1 MNKCSSWTE
10 FEDKLIEINK
20 IIGHK
25 YEKAQVLSLSQ
36 QETAEISN
44 KCLEHLLKFIDN
56 ENFEALHLV
65 GEIIDI
71 LTEYV
76 DLGEL
81 NDSKK

>member
-20 IIGHK
+20 TIGHK
-25 YEKAQVLSLSQ
+25 YESTQGLSLSQ
-36 QETAEISN
+36 HETVEISN
-44 KCLEHLLKFIDN
+44 KCLEHLPKLIEN
-56 ENFEALHLV
+56 ENFEALRLV

-76 DLGEL
+76 DLGEF
-81 NDSKK
+81 NGSEE